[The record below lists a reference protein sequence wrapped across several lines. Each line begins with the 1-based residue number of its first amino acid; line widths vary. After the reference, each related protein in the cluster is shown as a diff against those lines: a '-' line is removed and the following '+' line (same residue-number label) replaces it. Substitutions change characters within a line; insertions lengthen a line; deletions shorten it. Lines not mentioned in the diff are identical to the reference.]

1 MRKVTTC
8 LLTLVISTLLS
19 ISAFAQKTLTGQIT
33 DQEDGKPLP
42 GATVRAGD
50 IRGTTT
56 DANGRFTLRNISD
69 NIASLE
75 ISYIGYQTVKLDAA
89 NISSEKPLEIKLQKS
104 TFQADEVIV
113 NATRVTDKTG
123 MAYTNVNAEA
133 LNKQNLG
140 QDLPVLLNFTPSL
153 VSTSD
158 AGGGVGYTG
167 IRIRGTDAT
176 RINVTVNGIPY
187 NDAESQGVFW
197 VNMPDFASS
206 VSSIQIQRGV
216 GTSTNGAG
224 AFGATVNIST
234 NQFRKEAYAE
244 LNNSYGSFN
253 TFKNTIKIGS
263 GLVKDK
269 FTFDARLSRV
279 SSDGY
284 VDRAS
289 SELHS
294 YYLSG
299 AYFGGKSF
307 VRVNVFSGK
316 ERTYQSWNG
325 VPEAKL
331 RGDREGILSY
341 IDRNGLDEKDAENLL
356 TSDNRTYNSYTYK
369 NEVDNYRQDHYQVV
383 TSHTLNNN
391 LTLNLNGFL
400 VRGLGYYEQYRKNN
414 KFSSYNLPDIIS
426 GNDTISRTDL
436 IRRRWLD
443 NYFYGSTFSL
453 DYNSFKKLTASVGG
467 GYNYYDGDH
476 YGEIIWARNA
486 GNTENEQRY
495 YFNKGIKQD
504 FNIYG
509 KLYYQFT
516 EKLNAFGDLQ
526 YRRVSHKIDG
536 MDNDLVTFNFDQSYS
551 FINPKAGITYQIAPQ
566 SSVYASYSVGNKE
579 PNRDDF
585 TASTT
590 RLFPKSERLNN
601 VEAGFRM
608 QKGIWGISANYY
620 LMHYKNQLVLTGQI
634 NDVGNSIRV
643 NVPKSYRTGI
653 ELEGAIAFNSRLK
666 WNANATFSQNKIA
679 NFTEYIVNYDTGDY
693 DLVNHGKSDISFSPN
708 VIAGSQFTYSPQKN
722 LEFALLTKYV
732 GKQYLDNTS
741 NETRKLD
748 AYFTNDIRM
757 TWTIKPTWAKE
768 ITLNFLLNNV
778 FSERYESNG
787 YTYGYIAGETLTQ
800 ENFYFPQAGRNFL
813 VGLNFHF

>member
-19 ISAFAQKTLTGQIT
+19 TSVFAQKTLTGQIT

-42 GATVRAGD
+42 GATVKAGE

-69 NIASLE
+69 NIAALE
-75 ISYIGYQTVKLDAA
+75 ISYIGYQSVKLDAA
-89 NISSEKPLEIKLQKS
+89 NTSSEKPLDIKLQKS

-197 VNMPDFASS
+197 VNMPDIASS

-316 ERTYQSWNG
+316 EKTYQSWNG

-331 RGDREGILSY
+331 RGNREGILAY
-341 IDRNGLDEKDAENLL
+341 IDRNGLDEKDANNLINA
-356 TSDNRTYNSYTYK
+356 DNRTYNSYTYK

-400 VRGLGYYEQYRKNN
+400 VRGLGYYEQYRKNDN
-414 KFSSYNLPDIIS
+414 FSSYNLPNIIS
-426 GNDTISRTDL
+426 GNDTISSTDL

-536 MDNDLVTFNFDQSYS
+536 MDNDLITFNFDQSYS
-551 FINPKAGITYQIAPQ
+551 FVNPKAGITYQIAPQ
-566 SSVYASYSVGNKE
+566 SSVYASYSMGNKE

-679 NFTEYIVNYDTGDY
+679 DFTEYIVNYDTGDY
-693 DLVNHGKSDISFSPN
+693 DLINHGKSDISFSPN

-757 TWTIKPTWAKE
+757 TWTIKPSWAKE
-768 ITLNFLLNNV
+768 ITFNFLLNNV

>member
-8 LLTLVISTLLS
+8 LLTLVISTLLG
-19 ISAFAQKTLTGQIT
+19 ISAYAQKTLTGQIT

-42 GATVRAGD
+42 GATVRAGE

-69 NIASLE
+69 NIGILE
-75 ISYIGYQTVKLDAA
+75 ITYIGYQTIKLDAA
-89 NISSEKPLEIKLQKS
+89 TLSEAKPLEIKLQKS

-113 NATRVTDKTG
+113 NATRVTDKNG
-123 MAYTNVNAEA
+123 MAYTNVTAEA

-187 NDAESQGVFW
+187 NDAESQGVYW

-316 ERTYQSWNG
+316 ENTYQSWNG

-341 IDRNGLDEKDAENLL
+341 IDRNGLDDQDAQNLL
-356 TSDNRTYNSYTYK
+356 NSDNRTYNSYTYK
-369 NEVDNYRQDHYQVV
+369 NEIDNYRQDHYQVV
-383 TSHTLNNN
+383 SSHTLTNN
-391 LTLNLNGFL
+391 LTLNVNGFL
-400 VRGLGYYEQYRKNN
+400 VRGLGYYEQYRKNDR
-414 KFSSYNLPDIIS
+414 FSNYNLPNVVS
-426 GNDTISRTDL
+426 GSDTISRTDL

-453 DYNSFKKLTASVGG
+453 DYNSFKKLTASLGG
-467 GYNYYDGDH
+467 GYTHYDGDH
-476 YGEIIWARNA
+476 YGEIIWARTA
-486 GNTENEQRY
+486 GATENDQRY
-495 YFNKGIKQD
+495 YFNKGIKSD

-516 EKLNAFGDLQ
+516 EKLNAFADLQ
-526 YRRVSHKIDG
+526 FRNVGHKIDG
-536 MDNDLVTFNFDQSYS
+536 TDNDLISFAFDQTYS
-551 FINPKAGITYQIAPQ
+551 FLNPKAGITYQLAPQ
-566 SSVYASYSVGNKE
+566 SSVYASYSVANKE

-601 VEAGFRM
+601 VEAGFRT
-608 QKGIWGISANYY
+608 QHGKWAVSANYY

-653 ELEGAIAFNSRLK
+653 ELEGAVAFNSHFK

-679 NFTEYIVNYDTGDY
+679 DFTEYIVNYDTGGY

-708 VIAGSQFTYSPQKN
+708 VIAGSQFTYSPKKN

-741 NETRKLD
+741 SETRKLD
-748 AYFTNDIRM
+748 AYFTNDIRL
-757 TWTIKPTWAKE
+757 TYTIKPTWIKE
-768 ITLNFLLNNV
+768 ISFNFLLNNI
-778 FSERYESNG
+778 FSEKYESNG
-787 YTYGYIAGETLTQ
+787 YTYGYISGGSLTQ

-813 VGLNFHF
+813 VGVNFHF